1 MAKKI
6 SVALLF
12 MVFALCF
19 SLSTSKSTESHV
31 ETPGTIESSDLAKTY
46 TVNMNFPGT
55 RNLLTT
61 VECPCP
67 DCSCMTSTI
76 DEKVEC
82 PCPDC
87 SCMSDST
94 ETEGH

>member
-1 MAKKI
+1 MGKKMLI
-6 SVALLF
+6 F
-12 MVFALCF
+12 MVVALCF
-19 SLSTSKSTESHV
+19 YVGSIESIERDV
-31 ETPGTIESSDLAKTY
+31 ETIEKRVVPITY
-46 TVNMNFPGT
+46 SVNLSLPRT

-67 DCSCMTSTI
+67 DCSCMTSSI
-76 DEKVEC
+76 NEKIEC

-94 ETEGH
+94 NTNGN

>member
-1 MAKKI
+1 MAKNI
-6 SVALLF
+6 SVALIF
-12 MVFALCF
+12 MVVTLCF
-19 SLSTSKSTESHV
+19 CLSTSESIESHV
-31 ETPGTIESSDLAKTY
+31 ETPGTIESSMLAKTY
-46 TVNMNFPGT
+46 SVNLNLPRT

-67 DCSCMTSTI
+67 DCSCMTSSI
-76 DEKVEC
+76 HDKVEC

-94 ETEGH
+94 ITEGH

>member
-12 MVFALCF
+12 MVFALCLC
-19 SLSTSKSTESHV
+19 LSTSESTESHV
-31 ETPGTIESSDLAKTY
+31 ETPGTIESSILDKTY
-46 TVNMNFPGT
+46 YVNLNFPRT

-67 DCSCMTSTI
+67 DCSCMTSSI

-87 SCMSDST
+87 SCMSYST
-94 ETEGH
+94 NTEGH